1 MNVDE
6 NVWGTEYVL
15 YDNLNQR
22 TGTTSLDDSDYTD
35 YPPFTRNNLAAL
47 GSNPTGGNFDNDAI
61 YIGYL
66 NGSGFTGPWNPDAD
80 FNYSIAY
87 TACKNPDI
95 FINNTIGVGVAQQE
109 RTINYDYNYNIPNTW
124 KAISFQRSDSSKIT
138 PIMFK
143 NYQNYMEHRPT
154 KTGDGNTLAG
164 GNAYQPYYAS
174 MTAPNMYNYNK
185 LWTPDGAMRD
195 TAGWDTTAHRNDVN
209 INGYMSYWRDFG
221 IRSLIGVIKV
231 VYFDGTYSSTTDIPQ
246 NVIQTPITLHDY
258 EANPQI
264 WRDQHPILAA
274 YCELWFRKGADG
286 TYDKT
291 RPNDMCFVPDITN
304 GLKLTEK
311 WGIHAGEKYW
321 QPIDTV
327 YNNGNS
333 FLPLFGP
340 ISIGGRTSSTIS
352 GTVQIGTQLS
362 TDSVSM
368 TAGLLVGYD
377 GNNLHVGFNNQGTSN
392 YIPMKTMWL
401 ELEGT
406 DENLEKLRKAA
417 AAYGLFFTD
426 GDGGPTGDYPDLF
439 AAGHDADRWTNENM
453 CLGVVGTDGYTD
465 GTYTRGTDNEQANNF
480 LWKTASESTY
490 DPSRPPPT
498 PDNQYSDATVFNQIG
513 DLATMFKRYVI
524 SASEVETLGKDLFK
538 ITDDLAVASPSYDD
552 YATEVNSSF
561 LVSNPLDCIISLRR
575 FPMEIPKDGTY
586 TNIKLGTHTIT
597 TCGYG
602 MEKTAY
608 TYLFEMSNP
617 IYPNFGDSFLDYEP
631 FTDYELYVPFC
642 GTVKLNPRDIIGR
655 KLSVQL
661 VVDYTTGTATGF
673 VMSDNLVIE
682 TVNGNIAIDIPVT
695 GLNSATIASQLNN
708 AIAQRET
715 SYYSKMSQG
724 FETAKSFL
732 NPLKMGGAV
741 GNLAK
746 SMNAETSHQLADYNL
761 QHQEASPH
769 TIGAAT
775 PVGLWAIDLNCRLIC
790 YFPTGEV
797 ITSNGQT
804 PKLNSKI
811 YDFGATQGFATV
823 ETNTLGSYT
832 GLVIASNPLTGGF
845 TTQNGMALTDTE
857 IQGIISDLAEG
868 VIV

>member
-1 MNVDE
+1 MTVDSSI
-6 NVWGTEYVL
+6 WGEPKTL
-15 YDNLNQR
+15 YDTMNTR
-22 TGTTSLDDSDYTD
+22 TGASDLDDSDFTD
-35 YPPFTRNNLAAL
+35 YPPFVKNDFSAL
-47 GSNPTGGNFDNDAI
+47 GSNPTGGVISDDSL
-61 YIGYL
+61 YIAYL
-66 NGSGFTGPWNPDAD
+66 NDGQNKPSGFWN
-80 FNYSIAY
+80 FNHPLDLTIAY
-87 TACKNPDI
+87 TACSNHDLPLNDI
-95 FINNTIGVGVAQQE
+95 GAVGTDTFAEPIGDGYNFLPPRQNEVWTYVTKDGDAQPIVFINSYSYMTE
-109 RTINYDYNYNIPNTW
+109 RPNTLGSDALTGVLYNPLYSNTYPP
-124 KAISFQRSDSSKIT
+124 KYLYYQGGEYDSDS
-138 PIMFK
+138 
-143 NYQNYMEHRPT
+143 
-154 KTGDGNTLAG
+154 
-164 GNAYQPYYAS
+164 
-174 MTAPNMYNYNK
+174 
-185 LWTPDGAMRD
+185 
-195 TAGWDTTAHRNDVN
+195 AGWDTNSKKNKIN
-209 INGYMSYWRDFG
+209 INLYMSYWRDFG
-221 IRSLIGVIKV
+221 IRSLFGVIMLY
-231 VYFDGTYSSTTDIPQ
+231 YFDGTYNNNTGVPQ
-246 NVIQTPITLHDY
+246 NINLTPVSLHWYETQTDLWKHG
-258 EANPQI
+258 
-264 WRDQHPILAA
+264 HPIIAA
-274 YCELWFRKGADG
+274 YLDIYIRSNIDG
-286 TYDKT
+286 TYSNSRRLNQVFTLDVT
-291 RPNDMCFVPDITN
+291 SNLRFND
-304 GLKLTEK
+304 K
-311 WGIHAGEKYW
+311 WGTMSGNRIM
-321 QPIDTV
+321 QPIAS
-327 YNNGNS
+327 YHKNS
-333 FLPLFGP
+333 KNYLPLLGYAP
-340 ISIGGRTSSTIS
+340 AGAGVNNTPNVLALIGNQKLDGTGGVNSTSGIILGRRFVKSGFKNETTS
-352 GTVQIGTQLS
+352 
-362 TDSVSM
+362 
-368 TAGLLVGYD
+368 TAGL
-377 GNNLHVGFNNQGTSN
+377 
-392 YIPMKTMWL
+392 KTFWT
-401 ELEGT
+401 ELEG
-406 DENLEKLRKAA
+406 DKAENLELLRKTAA
-417 AAYGLFFTD
+417 GYGLFFAD
-426 GDGGPTGDYPDLF
+426 DVYNLADSGR
-439 AAGHDADRWTNENM
+439 DADRWTDENM
-453 CLGVVGTDGYTD
+453 CLGVVHPNGYTD
-465 GTYTRGTDNEQANNF
+465 GTYTKGSGNEGANNY
-480 LWKTASESTY
+480 LWRTASDTTY
-490 DPSRPPPT
+490 NPSKPPPT
-498 PDNQYSDATVFNQIG
+498 PDNQYSDSTVFNQIG

-655 KLSVQL
+655 KLAVQL
-661 VVDYTTGTATGF
+661 VVDFTTGTATGF

-746 SMNAETSHQLADYNL
+746 SINAETSHQLADYNL
-761 QHQEASPH
+761 QHQEATPH

-823 ETNTLGSYT
+823 ETSTIGSYT

-845 TTQNGMALTDTE
+845 TTQSGMALTDTE